1 MIISRPARHLPFI
14 PLLVLQVYWLGL
26 SFMWNSLHV
35 IILPAVLLT
44 MVPQNLKNTYLG
56 LLTFVGLVVA
66 MIVQPVSGA
75 VSDRW
80 VSRWGRRRPLIAL
93 GSAFDFV
100 FLSFLA
106 WAGGLGWLAFGYIGL
121 QLSSNIAHGSM
132 QGLMPDKVPGSQL
145 GFASGWKNFMDMTGL
160 VIASLLM
167 GRIYPPDTA
176 HPVLPVGLI
185 AVVLAFCALVTL
197 LGVREVPSTAGIRQL
212 ANRSLRQEFRI
223 DWKANR
229 SFAWLV
235 ASRLSFLTAI
245 YGIQVFAQY
254 YVRDVLAVA
263 NPIKLTGDLL
273 AAITLAL
280 ITFALVG
287 GWLSDRV
294 GQKRVL
300 YAASLISG
308 VGCFMMLWARSPVTL
323 LVFGGILGVG
333 IGMFITTNWALAN
346 VLAPTEESGKFLGLT
361 NLATAGAG
369 AIGRLE
375 GPFIDLLNNAR
386 PGAWLGYSGLFISG
400 AVLIIISALLLRKV
414 KVPDNPIQEV
424 IH

>member
-1 MIISRPARHLPFI
+1 MFISRPTRSLPFI
-14 PLLVLQVYWLGL
+14 PLLILQVYWLGL

-44 MVPQNLKNTYLG
+44 MVPDNLKNTYLG
-56 LLTFVGLVVA
+56 LLTFVGLLVA
-66 MIVQPVSGA
+66 MVVQPVSGA

-80 VSRWGRRRPLIAL
+80 ISRFGRRRPLIAL
-93 GSAFDFV
+93 GTAFDFL
-100 FLSFLA
+100 FLAFLA

-121 QLSSNIAHGSM
+121 QLSSNVAHGSM
-132 QGLMPDKVPGSQL
+132 QGLMPDKVPENQL

-160 VIASLLM
+160 VLASLVM
-167 GRIYPPDTA
+167 GSVYPPDTL

-185 AVVLAFCALVTL
+185 AAVMAFCALVTV
-197 LGVREVPSTAGIRQL
+197 LGVREKSSALGKRL
-212 ANRSLRQEFRI
+212 WSYRSFRQEFQI

-235 ASRLSFLTAI
+235 ASRLFFLTAI

-287 GWLSDRV
+287 GWLSDRI

-300 YAASLISG
+300 YLASFISG
-308 VGCFMMLWARSPVTL
+308 VGCFLMLWARSPATL
-323 LVFGGILGVG
+323 LVFGGVLGVG

-386 PGAWLGYSGLFISG
+386 PGAWLGYSALFISG
-400 AVLIIISALLLRKV
+400 AFLIIISAVLLAKV
-414 KVPDNPIQEV
+414 KILDKVNQ
-424 IH
+424 